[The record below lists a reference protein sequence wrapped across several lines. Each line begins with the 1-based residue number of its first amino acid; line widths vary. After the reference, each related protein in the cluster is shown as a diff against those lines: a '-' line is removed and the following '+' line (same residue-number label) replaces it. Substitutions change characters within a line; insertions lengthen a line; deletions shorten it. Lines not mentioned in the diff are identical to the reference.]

1 MTSITSKIVDW
12 TGAFHDLTKGSFD
25 STFFTDPDQPAK
37 IEASYVKDAFGKIWE
52 NLGGSQLLE
61 NVEIASFV
69 QRAGAVVAG
78 AGLSTVTTET
88 AGIVSGPVGA
98 AVALGVEELV
108 RALAGSF
115 QADTRTTYDE
125 GEWVMYDRGSKE
137 LTRKVQREENFM
149 LAFGFGGEMG
159 GADVKE
165 HFLDDYGLGFFIEG
179 IDGTK
184 DVRIFDYGKGH
195 PITVHPNLVM
205 ALPDTK
211 KKEFDHNEDLSKVR
225 EIWFADELGLTLN
238 SNVPTDPGSEVIFE
252 GTPYTMVKA
261 HGTRATIEDPS
272 NGENKEVDLADLKGG
287 RTVHDKS
294 WKRPMGEAQCRE
306 REAVLIPGLSR
317 RRMPGTN
324 CENGVKDGFD
334 AFGAGDKKGEAT
346 LHAKTF
352 AWFSPSRKTPDLE
365 ISRELAVI
373 THLED
378 SARIVHFWFLFDMEQ
393 QYKNSRDRFTPL
405 SRPEKEFA
413 MSNKRLRQILEKA
426 LSGNLGKSYAIGGD
440 LGGIVYA
447 LNFDKQA
454 VAKSLEKYKKAADL
468 EEESPILPVPR
479 LEPVS
484 LGEVGDRN
492 LAKAKDGLEE
502 DLRYGAATASHV
514 RDTRQKPAHEK
525 DAESNSSMMFV
536 GLAAAAIAV
545 VYFSTR

>member
-25 STFFTDPDQPAK
+25 STFFTDPDSPAK
-37 IEASYVKDAFGKIWE
+37 VEKSYVKETFGKVWDTI
-52 NLGGSQLLE
+52 GGSELLE
-61 NVEIASFV
+61 NIEIASFV
-69 QRAGAVVAG
+69 ERAGAVVGG
-78 AGLSTVTTET
+78 AALSTLGVEGSTM
-88 AGIVSGPVGA
+88 VMGPIGA
-98 AVALGVEELV
+98 AAALGVEELV
-108 RALAGSF
+108 RALAGTF
-115 QADTRTTYDE
+115 KADTRTTYDE

-179 IDGTK
+179 VDGTK

-205 ALPDTK
+205 ALPDMK
-211 KKEFDHNEDLSKVR
+211 KKEFDHNEDLTKVR

-287 RTVHDKS
+287 RTLHDKS

-306 REAVLIPGLSR
+306 REAVLIPGLFR
-317 RRMPGTN
+317 RRMPGAD
-324 CENGVKDGFD
+324 CEHGMKDGFD
-334 AFGAGDKKGEAT
+334 AFGTGDKKGKTT
-346 LHAKTF
+346 LHANSF
-352 AWFSPSRKTPDLE
+352 AWFSPSRAKPDVAF
-365 ISRELAVI
+365 SRELVI
-373 THLED
+373 VTHLED
-378 SARIVHFWFLFDMEQ
+378 SKVHFWFLMDMEKW
-393 QYKNSRDRFTPL
+393 YMNEKDRFKPL
-405 SRPEKEFA
+405 SIPEEKFARSIKE
-413 MSNKRLRQILEKA
+413 LRKLLEKMPE
-426 LSGNLGKSYAIGGD
+426 GKLGPEDAIGGG
-440 LGGIVYA
+440 LGGIVYG

-454 VAKSLEKYKKAADL
+454 LDRSKEEFGKRLGRIQESGVADNPKRQPAK
-468 EEESPILPVPR
+468 
-479 LEPVS
+479 S

-492 LAKAKDGLEE
+492 LAAAKDSVE
-502 DLRYGAATASHV
+502 DGIRLGNVTATNV
-514 RDTRQKPAHEK
+514 RDTRQLPAHET
-525 DAESNSSMMFV
+525 DAKSNSSMMYV

>member
-25 STFFTDPDQPAK
+25 STFFTDPDKPAK
-37 IEASYVKDAFGKIWE
+37 VGLSYVTDTFGKVWDKI
-52 NLGGSQLLE
+52 GGKELLE
-61 NVEIASFV
+61 NVEVASFV
-69 QRAGAVVAG
+69 QRAGAIVGG
-78 AGLSTVTTET
+78 AGLSTLTSEG
-88 AGIVSGPVGA
+88 AGIITGPVGA
-98 AVALGVEELV
+98 AVALGIEEVV

-115 QADTRTTYDE
+115 EADSRTTYDE

-137 LTRKVQREENFM
+137 LTRKVQQEENFM

-184 DVRIFDYGKGH
+184 DVRLFDYGQGH
-195 PITVHPNLVM
+195 PVTVHPNLVM

-294 WKRPMGEAQCRE
+294 WKRPESEAQCRE
-306 REAVLIPGLSR
+306 REAVLIPGLFR
-317 RRMPGTN
+317 RRMPGTD
-324 CENGVKDGFD
+324 CENAVDDGFD
-334 AFGAGDKKGEAT
+334 AFGAGEKKGEAT
-346 LHAKTF
+346 LRNKSF
-352 AWFSPSRKTPDLE
+352 AWYKPARQKPHK
-365 ISRELAVI
+365 RELVMI

-378 SARIVHFWFLFDMEQ
+378 SAQTVHFWFLLDME
-393 QYKNSRDRFTPL
+393 KEFNAKRKHFVPL
-405 SRPEKEFA
+405 SEPEHRFA
-413 MSNKRLRQILEKA
+413 MSNKRLRQIIEKA

-468 EEESPILPVPR
+468 EEEAPILPVPR

-502 DLRYGAATASHV
+502 DLRFGAETASHV

-525 DAESNSSMMFV
+525 DAESNSSMMFM

-545 VYFSTR
+545 VYFSTK